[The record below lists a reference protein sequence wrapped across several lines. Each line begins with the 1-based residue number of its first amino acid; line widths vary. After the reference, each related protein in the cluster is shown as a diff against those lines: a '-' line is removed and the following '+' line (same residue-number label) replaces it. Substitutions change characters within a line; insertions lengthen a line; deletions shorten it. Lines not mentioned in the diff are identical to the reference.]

1 MKIVS
6 VAHSALATFL
16 LLIAVP
22 VAAKEAATARVRLD
36 TSMGPI
42 VIEVDLKRAP
52 ITARNFLA
60 YADGKRFDGT
70 TFYRA
75 ARYKTAQQ
83 YGLVQGGIDHAV
95 SRAFAPIQHEP
106 TSKTGLLHID
116 GTVSMARN
124 QPGTAMGDFFICV
137 GVCTYLDAGPNG
149 QPPGYAA
156 FGRVVSGM
164 DVVRKILALPTYK
177 GGYSRTTMGQS
188 IMNRVKI
195 VTARRVG

>member
-1 MKIVS
+1 MFRS
-6 VAHSALATFL
+6 VFALFL

-22 VAAKEAATARVRLD
+22 AAAREPATARVRLE

-42 VIEVDLKRAP
+42 VIEVDLRRAP
-52 ITARNFLA
+52 ITAKNFLA
-60 YADGKRFDGT
+60 YADQKRFDGT
-70 TFYRA
+70 SFYRA
-75 ARYKTAQQ
+75 ARYKSAQH
-83 YGLVQGGIDHAV
+83 YGLVQGGIDHTI
-95 SRAFAPIQHEP
+95 SRALVPIAHEP
-106 TSKTGLLHID
+106 TSKTGLKHLD

-124 QPGTAMGDFFICV
+124 RPGTAMGDFFICV

-164 DVVRKILALPTYK
+164 EIVRKILALPTYK

-188 IMNRVKI
+188 IIDRVKI
-195 VTARRVG
+195 VSARRLPD

>member
-1 MKIVS
+1 
-6 VAHSALATFL
+6 LATFL

-22 VAAKEAATARVRLD
+22 VAAKEAATARVRLE

>member
-1 MKIVS
+1 MLRS
-6 VAHSALATFL
+6 LAAFLL

-22 VAAKEAATARVRLD
+22 AAAKEPATARVRLE

-42 VIEVDLKRAP
+42 VIEVDLRRAP

-60 YADGKRFDGT
+60 YTDGKRFDGT

-83 YGLVQGGIDHAV
+83 YGLVQGGIDHAI
-95 SRAFAPIQHEP
+95 SRAFAPIAHEP
-106 TSKTGLLHID
+106 NSKTGIKHVD

-137 GVCTYLDAGPNG
+137 GICTYLDAGPNG

-164 DVVRKILALPTYK
+164 DIVRKILALKTYK

-188 IMNRVKI
+188 IIKRVKI
-195 VTARRVG
+195 ISARRI

>member
-6 VAHSALATFL
+6 VARSALATFL

>member
-1 MKIVS
+1 MLRAF
-6 VAHSALATFL
+6 VAFLA

-22 VAAKEAATARVRLD
+22 AAAKGPATARVKLD

-42 VIEVDLKRAP
+42 VIEVDLRNAP
-52 ITARNFLA
+52 ITAQNFLA
-60 YADGKRFDGT
+60 YVDAKRFDGT

-75 ARYKTAQQ
+75 ARYKARPDW
-83 YGLVQGGIDHAV
+83 GLVQGGIDHAI
-95 SRAFAPIQHEP
+95 SRAFAPIAHEP
-106 TSKTGLLHID
+106 TSKTGLRHVD

-164 DVVRKILALPTYK
+164 PIARRILALPTYK
-177 GGYSRTTMGQS
+177 GGYSYTTMGQS
-188 IMNRVKI
+188 IIKRVKI
-195 VTARRVG
+195 VTARRMQ

>member
-1 MKIVS
+1 MLRS
-6 VAHSALATFL
+6 LAAFLL

-22 VAAKEAATARVRLD
+22 AAAKEPASARVKLE

-42 VIEVDLKRAP
+42 VIEVDLRRAP
-52 ITARNFLA
+52 ITAKNFLA
-60 YADGKRFDGT
+60 YTDGKRFDDT

-75 ARYKTAQQ
+75 ARYKTAQHF
-83 YGLVQGGIDHAV
+83 GLVQGGIDHTI
-95 SRAFAPIQHEP
+95 SRALAPIVHEP
-106 TSKTGLLHID
+106 TSRTGIKHVD

-137 GVCTYLDAGPNG
+137 GICTYLDAGPNG

-164 DVVRKILALPTYK
+164 ETVRKILALKTYK

-188 IMNRVKI
+188 IINRVKI
-195 VTARRVG
+195 VTARRIG

>member
-1 MKIVS
+1 MIRP
-6 VAHSALATFL
+6 LAAFLL
-16 LLIAVP
+16 LLIALP
-22 VAAKEAATARVRLD
+22 AAAKEAATARVRLE

-42 VIEVDLKRAP
+42 VIEVNLRRAP
-52 ITARNFLA
+52 ITAGNFLA
-60 YADGKRFDGT
+60 YVDDKRFDGT

-75 ARYKTAQQ
+75 ARYKTAQH
-83 YGLVQGGIDHAV
+83 YGLIQGGIDHTV
-95 SRAFAPIQHEP
+95 RRAFAPIAHEP
-106 TSKTGLLHID
+106 TSRTGLLHVD

-137 GVCTYLDAGPNG
+137 GICTYLDAGPNG

-164 DVVRKILALPTYK
+164 ETVRKILALRTYK

-188 IMNRVKI
+188 IINRVKI
-195 VTARRVG
+195 VSARRVS